1 MKVLAS
7 PENKLNFTEKDLSQL
22 IGLYHIGII
31 NASDD
36 PVLTAIVLD
45 AINKQNEK
53 KQIKTKLTLKQKIL
67 KYFII
72 TILLMIGL
80 SIPLTLYF
88 LTSELFLLEMI
99 WGIKINSYFFLKEKK
114 NLLMKTFIAIIMR
127 EAMKWLK

>member
-45 AINKQNEK
+45 AINQQNEK
-53 KQIKTKLTLKQKIL
+53 SHVKTKLTVKQKIL

-72 TILLMIGL
+72 TVLLMIGL

-88 LTSELFLLEMI
+88 LTSELP
-99 WGIKINSYFFLKEKK
+99 YFNFYGLMLK
-114 NLLMKTFIAIIMR
+114 
-127 EAMKWLK
+127 